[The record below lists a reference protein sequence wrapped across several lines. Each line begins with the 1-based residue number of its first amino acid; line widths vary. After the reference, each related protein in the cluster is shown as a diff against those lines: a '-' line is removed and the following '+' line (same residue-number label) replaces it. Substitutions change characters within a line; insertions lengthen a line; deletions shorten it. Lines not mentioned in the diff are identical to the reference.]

1 MEFDEKQILEKLSTP
16 RYRPMTFEGLC
27 HLFQVPSPLRKK
39 FRRVL
44 KQLRHDFKLVRMP
57 DKRYRLISQDDYVI
71 GTVKKHPEGFGFL
84 IPDEPGPGIEDV
96 YINRFQMM
104 DVMDKDRIK
113 ALVTEEARRGGRK
126 SGRVIEIL
134 ERGARTVVGKLNI
147 RGKTAYVIPQGSS
160 AEFGGADHILI
171 PFNGKLVSQQNK
183 VVICNIKKYPQK
195 HRWAEGEIKEILG
208 EIGEPEVDLSMIVH
222 KFQLRDRFDEK
233 ICGEAADFKK
243 WGLQDEIQ
251 KRVNLKKLPFVTIDG
266 ETAKDFDDAVC
277 VKKLVNGNFKLWVAI
292 ADVSFFVKEG
302 SFIDEEAYER
312 AASFYYPGGVI
323 PMLPEILSND
333 LCSLKP
339 NEDKLTF
346 CCEMEFDSEG
356 NRIDYLIY
364 ESLILSRHRLTYT
377 AVQDILDGDAVAKKK
392 YPELISDV
400 LVMNDLKELLKK
412 KREVRGCLDFDLPES
427 ELVLNMQG
435 DVESI
440 MKRPRLEAHMLIE
453 EFMIAANEAVAEYMF
468 FKKKPFIY
476 RVHEEPDQSA
486 LAQYHE
492 LSDHLGHPL
501 PRSKKPDPKIY
512 SDLLEKIKNLP
523 EEKILNTALL
533 RSMKQARYSEK
544 NSGHFGL
551 ASKCYTH
558 FTSPIRRY
566 PDLVVHRLIKEELK
580 KKTKF
585 SDTKNDPGKIAA
597 QAYHCSNRERLIEG
611 AEREFMALKKA
622 QFMCGKVGSQFEG
635 YISGMIEFGF
645 FVELASYFVEGLVPL
660 STLHDDR
667 YQFIPERYLIRG
679 RRFRQEFHLGQKVLV
694 EVRSVNLDKRQIDF
708 RLIE

>member
-1 MEFDEKQILEKLSTP
+1 
-16 RYRPMTFEGLC
+16 
-27 HLFQVPSPLRKK
+27 
-39 FRRVL
+39 
-44 KQLRHDFKLVRMP
+44 
-57 DKRYRLISQDDYVI
+57 
-71 GTVKKHPEGFGFL
+71 
-84 IPDEPGPGIEDV
+84 
-96 YINRFQMM
+96 
-104 DVMDKDRIK
+104 
-113 ALVTEEARRGGRK
+113 
-126 SGRVIEIL
+126 
-134 ERGARTVVGKLNI
+134 
-147 RGKTAYVIPQGSS
+147 
-160 AEFGGADHILI
+160 
-171 PFNGKLVSQQNK
+171 
-183 VVICNIKKYPQK
+183 
-195 HRWAEGEIKEILG
+195 
-208 EIGEPEVDLSMIVH
+208 
-222 KFQLRDRFDEK
+222 
-233 ICGEAADFKK
+233 
-243 WGLQDEIQ
+243 
-251 KRVNLKKLPFVTIDG
+251 
-266 ETAKDFDDAVC
+266 
-277 VKKLVNGNFKLWVAI
+277 
-292 ADVSFFVKEG
+292 
-302 SFIDEEAYER
+302 
-312 AASFYYPGGVI
+312 
-323 PMLPEILSND
+323 
-333 LCSLKP
+333 
-339 NEDKLTF
+339 
-346 CCEMEFDSEG
+346 MEFDSEG
-356 NRIDYLIY
+356 NRINYVIY

-377 AVQDILDGDAVAKKK
+377 AVQDILDGDAAAKNSS
-392 YPELISDV
+392 PELISDV

-440 MKRPRLEAHMLIE
+440 VKRPRLEAHMLIE
-453 EFMIAANEAVAEYMF
+453 EFMIAANEAVAEFMF
-468 FKKKPFIY
+468 FKKRPFIY
-476 RVHEEPDQSA
+476 RIHEEPDQSS
-486 LAQYHE
+486 LAEYHE

-501 PRSKKPDPKIY
+501 PRSYKPDPKVY

-566 PDLVVHRLIKEELK
+566 PDLIVHRLLKEELK

-585 SDTKNDPGKIAA
+585 SDTKSDPEGEEKIRTA
-597 QAYHCSNRERLIEG
+597 AYHCSNRERLIEG

-622 QFMCGKVGSQFEG
+622 QFMRDKVGSQFEG

-645 FVELASYFVEGLVPL
+645 FVELASYFVEGFVPL